1 MAQNKILNVHN
12 RQEFRDW
19 LTKNSLIEKECFLV
33 LKRGKPTDPKVFYYL
48 DAVEEAL
55 CFGWIDSVLKNI
67 DGKMVQRFSPRTKNS
82 PWSALNRERVKRLIK
97 LGLMTEEGLKV
108 FPKEELVDDVEV
120 INALKEAECY
130 GKFLEFPVLYQKIRI
145 YNVSFYK
152 TIDKKMYKKSLDH
165 LIEKTQKGEMFGQWN
180 DYGRLL
186 SY

>member
-97 LGLMTEEGLKV
+97 LGFWLDTHNQAIERLYLNLIIQRW
-108 FPKEELVDDVEV
+108 FL
-120 INALKEAECY
+120 ILTWALSEQWVQ
-130 GKFLEFPVLYQKIRI
+130 GRH
-145 YNVSFYK
+145 
-152 TIDKKMYKKSLDH
+152 SL
-165 LIEKTQKGEMFGQWN
+165 LA
-180 DYGRLL
+180 R
-186 SY
+186 